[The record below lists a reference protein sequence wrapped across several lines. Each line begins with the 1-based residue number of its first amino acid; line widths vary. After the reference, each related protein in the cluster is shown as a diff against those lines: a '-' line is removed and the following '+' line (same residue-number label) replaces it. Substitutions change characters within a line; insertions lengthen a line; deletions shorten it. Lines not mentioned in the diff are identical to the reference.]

1 MDLRPIIARM
11 AADCDLR
18 NRFLKQFPRLLD
30 NYELTKDSQIITSEP
45 GVKAERENF
54 LDGFSF
60 INSRI

>member
-11 AADCDLR
+11 VADCDLR

-30 NYELTKDSQIITSEP
+30 SYELTKDGQIITSEP
-45 GVKAERENF
+45 RVKAERKNF

-60 INSRI
+60 IHSKV

>member
-18 NRFLKQFPRLLD
+18 NRFLKQFPHLLD
-30 NYELTKDSQIITSEP
+30 NYELTKDGQIITSEP
-45 GVKAERENF
+45 SVRTERKNF

-60 INSRI
+60 INSKV